1 MYETPSIG
9 FKKLQ
14 SKTYDFQTDTLM
26 IIEKIGVSFQF
37 NYLFQFSK
45 LLTPKIKSVLQKF
58 DFKKY
63 QICLL

>member
-26 IIEKIGVSFQF
+26 NIEKIGVSFQF